1 MGTSQEGVRLS
12 GPCSLVAEKHTGH
25 PVDPTGVDPT
35 GVDPEE
41 RMMSPRANKV
51 HFCGL
56 GSPESSLLEDKGW
69 SRP

>member
-25 PVDPTGVDPT
+25 PVDPTGVDPEAR
-35 GVDPEE
+35 V
-41 RMMSPRANKV
+41 MAPRANKV
-51 HFCGL
+51 RFCRL

-69 SRP
+69 SLP